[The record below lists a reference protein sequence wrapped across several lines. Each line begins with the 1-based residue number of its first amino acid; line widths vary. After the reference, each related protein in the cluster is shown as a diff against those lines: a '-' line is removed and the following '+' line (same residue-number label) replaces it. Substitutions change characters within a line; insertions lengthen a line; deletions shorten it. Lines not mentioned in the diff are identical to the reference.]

1 MRYLNLIESKLAI
14 LSLLFAATMWGI
26 IWYPMRLFEQAGM
39 SVVWVTLIMYLTA
52 GIASLPI
59 FIKNRYRWEHIP
71 ADLLWLALAAGMT
84 NLAFLV
90 ALNEGQVMRVML
102 LFYLSPLWSVILGRW
117 WLGERLSLAA
127 IMMFVLAMGGT
138 VLMLWRP
145 EVGLPWPHGLAD
157 WLALFAS
164 LCFAVNNVLSR
175 KLASVPMALKTT
187 IVLWGVVAV
196 SIIVLLLQQASL
208 PAVGLSVWLSAVLV
222 GGGIIIAM
230 TMTVLYG
237 LARMPVYLAAV
248 IMLFELIVAAISS
261 ALLTTEMMT
270 IQEWLGGAFIFIAA
284 FGIARVEKTNHSS

>member
-117 WLGERLSLAA
+117 WLGEKLSLAA
-127 IMMFVLAMGGT
+127 IIMFVLAMGGT

-145 EVGLPWPHGLAD
+145 EVGFPWPHGLAD

-175 KLASVPMALKTT
+175 KLAAVPMALKTT
-187 IVLWGVVAV
+187 IILWGVVAV
-196 SIIVLLLQQASL
+196 SIVVLLLQQASL
-208 PAVGLSVWLSAVLV
+208 PSVDISVWLSAVLV

-261 ALLTTEMMT
+261 ALLTTEMMSL
-270 IQEWLGGAFIFIAA
+270 QEWLGGTFIFIAA
-284 FGIARVEKTNHSS
+284 FGIAQVEKANR

>member
-1 MRYLNLIESKLAI
+1 MNTVNYTESKLAI
-14 LSLLFAATMWGI
+14 LSLIFAATMWGL

-59 FIKNRYRWEHIP
+59 FISQRFHWKQIP
-71 ADLLWLALAAGMT
+71 LDLLWLALAAGMT

-117 WLGERLSLAA
+117 WLGEKLSWIA
-127 IMMFVLAMGGT
+127 IVMFVLAMGGT
-138 VLMLWRP
+138 ILMLWRP
-145 EVGLPWPHGLAD
+145 EAGLPWPHGLAD

-164 LCFAVNNVLSR
+164 VCFAINNVLSR
-175 KLASVPMALKTT
+175 KLAAVPMVLKTT
-187 IVLWGVVAV
+187 IILWGVVGV
-196 SIIVLLLQQASL
+196 SIVVLFLQQASM
-208 PAVGLSVWLSAVLV
+208 PDVDITVWLSAVLV

-230 TMTVLYG
+230 TVTVLYG
-237 LARMPVYLAAV
+237 LARMPVYLGAV

-270 IQEWLGGAFIFIAA
+270 VAEWLGGALIFAAA
-284 FGIARVEKTNHSS
+284 FGIAQIEKNNR

>member
-1 MRYLNLIESKLAI
+1 MNTVNHTESKLAI
-14 LSLLFAATMWGI
+14 LSLLFAATMWGL

-59 FIKNRYRWEHIP
+59 FISQRFHWKQIP
-71 ADLLWLALAAGMT
+71 LDLLWLALAAGMT

-102 LFYLSPLWSVILGRW
+102 LFYLSPLWSVIMGRW
-117 WLGERLSLAA
+117 WLGEKLSWIA
-127 IMMFVLAMGGT
+127 IVMFVLAMGGT
-138 VLMLWRP
+138 MLMLWRP
-145 EVGLPWPHGLAD
+145 EAGLPWPHGLAD

-164 LCFAVNNVLSR
+164 VCFAINNVLSR
-175 KLASVPMALKTT
+175 KLAAVPMVLKTT
-187 IVLWGVVAV
+187 IILWGVVGV
-196 SIIVLLLQQASL
+196 SIVVLFLQQASM
-208 PAVGLSVWLSAVLV
+208 PDVDITVWLSAVLV

-230 TMTVLYG
+230 TVTVLYG
-237 LARMPVYLAAV
+237 LARMPVYLGAV

-270 IQEWLGGAFIFIAA
+270 VAEWLGGALIFAAA
-284 FGIARVEKTNHSS
+284 FGIAQIEKNNR

>member
-1 MRYLNLIESKLAI
+1 MNSVNPVESKLAI
-14 LSLLFAATMWGI
+14 VSLLFAATMWGI

-39 SVVWVTLIMYLTA
+39 SVVWVTMIMYLTA

-59 FIKNRYRWEHIP
+59 FLKKRYRWKHIS

-117 WLGERLSLAA
+117 WLGEKLSLAA
-127 IMMFVLAMGGT
+127 IIMFVLAMGGT

-164 LCFAVNNVLSR
+164 ICFAVNNVLSR
-175 KLASVPMALKTT
+175 KLAAVPMALKTT

-196 SIIVLLLQQASL
+196 SIVVLLLQQAPL
-208 PAVGLSVWLSAVLV
+208 PSVDLNVWLSAVLV

-237 LARMPVYLAAV
+237 LARMPVYLGAV
-248 IMLFELIVAAISS
+248 IMLFELVVAAISS

-270 IQEWLGGAFIFIAA
+270 VPEWIGGAFIFAAA
-284 FGIARVEKTNHSS
+284 FGIAQVEKANR

>member
-1 MRYLNLIESKLAI
+1 MNSVNPIESKLAI

-59 FIKNRYRWEHIP
+59 FIKNRYRWKHIP

-102 LFYLSPLWSVILGRW
+102 LFYLSPLWSVILGHW
-117 WLGERLSLAA
+117 WLGEKLSLAA
-127 IMMFVLAMGGT
+127 IIMFVLAMGGT

-175 KLASVPMALKTT
+175 KLAAVPMALKTT
-187 IVLWGVVAV
+187 IILWGVVAV
-196 SIIVLLLQQASL
+196 SIVVLLLQQASV
-208 PAVGLSVWLSAVLV
+208 PVVNLSVWLYAVLV

-270 IQEWLGGAFIFIAA
+270 VPEWIGGAFIFAAA
-284 FGIARVEKTNHSS
+284 FGISQVEKNNR

>member
-1 MRYLNLIESKLAI
+1 MNVIKPIEFKFAI

-39 SVVWVTLIMYLTA
+39 SVIWVTLIMYLTA
-52 GIASLPI
+52 GLASLPI
-59 FIKNRYRWEHIP
+59 FIRQRYHWKQIP

-117 WLGERLSLAA
+117 WLGEKLSISA
-127 IMMFVLAMGGT
+127 IIMFVLAMGGT

-145 EVGLPWPHGLAD
+145 DVGFPWPHGLAD

-164 LCFAVNNVLSR
+164 ICFAINNVLSR
-175 KLASVPMALKTT
+175 KLAAVPMVLKTT
-187 IVLWGVVAV
+187 IVLWGMVAV
-196 SIIVLLLQQASL
+196 SILVLLLQQASI
-208 PAVGLSVWLSAVLV
+208 PAVDISVWLSAVLV

-230 TMTVLYG
+230 TIAVLYG

-261 ALLTTEMMT
+261 ALLTMEVMT
-270 IQEWLGGAFIFIAA
+270 LQEWLGGALIFAAA
-284 FGIARVEKTNHSS
+284 FGIAQVEKTNR

>member
-1 MRYLNLIESKLAI
+1 MNSVKQSESKLAI

-39 SVVWVTLIMYLTA
+39 SVVWLTLVMYLTA
-52 GIASLPI
+52 AMASVPI
-59 FIKNRYRWEHIP
+59 FIKNRYHWKQIP
-71 ADLLWLALAAGMT
+71 ADLIWLALAAGMT

-90 ALNEGQVMRVML
+90 ALNDGQVMRVML

-117 WLGERLSLAA
+117 WLGETLSVVA

-145 EVGLPWPHGLAD
+145 EMGLPWPHGLAD

-175 KLASVPMALKTT
+175 KLAAAPMILKTT
-187 IVLWGVVAV
+187 VILWGVVTV
-196 SIIVLLLQQASL
+196 SIVVLILQQSPLPVVSMAVWASAIL
-208 PAVGLSVWLSAVLV
+208 I

-230 TMTVLYG
+230 TVAVLYG
-237 LARMPVYLAAV
+237 LARMPVYRAAV
-248 IMLFELIVAAISS
+248 IMLFQLIVAATSS

-270 IQEWLGGAFIFIAA
+270 LQEWFGGALIFAAA
-284 FGIARVEKTNHSS
+284 FGIARVEKHNR